1 MALSSSPPFALDGHS
16 SPLTHTTN
24 SHVPQMAFSAPAAHT
39 GFGGGQGPYGD
50 RGTGYH
56 HNQPVYS
63 MGYGHP
69 PQGYH
74 PPTALGMMGSA
85 SATPPTHL
93 PPPNHN
99 AMLSSSMNARN
110 AINFQSFSQQMM
122 QKQIMERDMQMDM
135 YDRERQASA
144 LAAAGDV
151 AERIGE
157 KQRTNS
163 LSSPTGLTQAA
174 GGGGKGE
181 EVEGTGEEGRER
193 RMSGLSVQLE
203 ARGLVGEGAG
213 EAADTQQQQQ
223 QQTTTGLPKPPSLQ
237 WNISQGDQIGTL
249 ADQLSENPPPPDNL
263 SRNVSISSNK
273 DRADF
278 AGLAGTMEVG
288 GVDDMEMDFANMFA
302 NEEFVRE
309 GGGWSPVPSPQQA
322 AAANMPTP
330 TKVWGGEGGE
340 GRYFNITFDKIDD
353 VVGTKVDEEDE
364 DKGA

>member
-1 MALSSSPPFALDGHS
+1 
-16 SPLTHTTN
+16 
-24 SHVPQMAFSAPAAHT
+24 
-39 GFGGGQGPYGD
+39 
-50 RGTGYH
+50 
-56 HNQPVYS
+56 
-63 MGYGHP
+63 
-69 PQGYH
+69 
-74 PPTALGMMGSA
+74 
-85 SATPPTHL
+85 
-93 PPPNHN
+93 
-99 AMLSSSMNARN
+99 
-110 AINFQSFSQQMM
+110 
-122 QKQIMERDMQMDM
+122 
-135 YDRERQASA
+135 
-144 LAAAGDV
+144 
-151 AERIGE
+151 
-157 KQRTNS
+157 
-163 LSSPTGLTQAA
+163 
-174 GGGGKGE
+174 
-181 EVEGTGEEGRER
+181 
-193 RMSGLSVQLE
+193 MSGLSVQLE